1 MLNFLGVSE
10 NLSVLADSRWVSTFL
25 FTDEVT
31 GEQAALDG
39 VTFEGTVSV
48 SEREEYALV
57 FTRSSSDAQRHIV
70 EVEVPPLPEGRWK
83 YSIFVTHETGE
94 KARLMY
100 GYVTAVGAFID
111 TSGQSYA
118 NRTLEVK
125 LPGDATK
132 RIQLEWQASTV
143 AQMAAKNALDAA
155 ERVADLQET
164 AEDAV
169 SKATEALGKLDKVE
183 ELVESAETAAG
194 EAQEAANQAQEI
206 VDAAPREYIPTI
218 VGGYWYINGQNTG
231 VKAEGEDGL
240 DGSRVTRHLVNSVEE
255 LPRSGETC
263 NSGHVYYVGLPDKLH
278 TIDEIPSTSGEW
290 NAWRIAADLIPH
302 GILLSGVTVPGVSNS
317 STTAVYVAVYRRES
331 NATRELLGIST
342 EAKTWS
348 SGQDVSWEFE
358 TPFEVPEGNGIEIY
372 LAASLDAI
380 GTNSATRPG
389 VHIKT
394 PYLNSGNSA
403 CRYDAAW
410 YGARTPYLAFT
421 SPNAGKVIV
430 YEWFDGHGW
439 VSLAGNAAQSLRP
452 ATATVDGVVK
462 LGSELVIEAGAPVG
476 VNADG
481 QMQVPIANA
490 VRMHRLF
497 SLVRRRD
504 DQLNS
509 HLQDVLQGIKVVKT
523 FGKEQEETNKFS
535 KEAGKFADIQEKSEI
550 FWAKFNPTMSFFLN
564 LGTTLVLIAGGY
576 KVLAGT
582 GFTVG
587 EMAQYISYA
596 NMLFGPL
603 GWFTW
608 LPRMLMDLRISLAR
622 IDDVMGQ
629 TETLLTEGTPVT
641 KSIEGN
647 IEFSGVTF
655 GYRAYEPVLRDIS
668 FTVKAGESI
677 GLVGSSGAG
686 KSTMINLIMRLYDV
700 DEGCILVDGQDI
712 RSYKPENL
720 HGQIGVVLQE
730 NYLFSGSVLEN
741 IRFAKPEA
749 TIEEVIHAAKVAGAH
764 DFVCKFPYGY
774 QTPVGEKGQRLSG
787 GERQR
792 IAIAR
797 AVLTNPKLLILDEA
811 TSSLDTESEFMIQ
824 KALER
829 LKKGRT
835 TFAIAHRLSTLKGCD
850 RIFVID
856 DHKIAEM
863 GSHEELMGI
872 EDGIYK
878 GLVEAQLEMHAIKT
892 VEKGI

>member
-1 MLNFLGVSE
+1 MNLCIALSALQYEAWAEKDENPVVYCLPVDIDRGGNFTDNSFLAVSE
-10 NLSVLADSRWVSTFL
+10 T
-25 FTDEVT
+25 
-31 GEQAALDG
+31 ALG
-39 VTFEGTVSV
+39 LFEGTNLTVFYPLSSLEKVTCDGTVGGGHVTVTVKGEPIVLCRFTTGKLSKFSYVVRGITRFMEGDPRLVTSKETETVCKKCGRVMHGVSACPSCEGKKASYKRLLTICRPFLPRFIV
-48 SEREEYALV
+48 IWILMLGSAAIALYMADWQRGFIDNHLLPAKGSWQAIGIFIGVLALFTALSIAIDLVKRYYGVVLGSKISSALRSALFHKVQALSLSYHDSRKPGDLMNRIVGDTGTIRRFMENV
-57 FTRSSSDAQRHIV
+57 FTNMFTYIITF
-70 EVEVPPLPEGRWK
+70 L
-83 YSIFVTHETGE
+83 
-94 KARLMY
+94 
-100 GYVTAVGAFID
+100 GAFVLMLIMD
-111 TSGQSYA
+111 WKL
-118 NRTLEVK
+118 TLISVVFV
-125 LPGDATK
+125 PA
-132 RIQLEWQASTV
+132 IWV
-143 AQMAAKNALDAA
+143 AF
-155 ERVADLQET
+155 RVFR
-164 AEDAV
+164 
-169 SKATEALGKLDKVE
+169 K
-183 ELVESAETAAG
+183 
-194 EAQEAANQAQEI
+194 
-206 VDAAPREYIPTI
+206 
-218 VGGYWYINGQNTG
+218 
-231 VKAEGEDGL
+231 
-240 DGSRVTRHLVNSVEE
+240 
-255 LPRSGETC
+255 
-263 NSGHVYYVGLPDKLH
+263 
-278 TIDEIPSTSGEW
+278 
-290 NAWRIAADLIPH
+290 
-302 GILLSGVTVPGVSNS
+302 
-317 STTAVYVAVYRRES
+317 
-331 NATRELLGIST
+331 
-342 EAKTWS
+342 
-348 SGQDVSWEFE
+348 
-358 TPFEVPEGNGIEIY
+358 
-372 LAASLDAI
+372 
-380 GTNSATRPG
+380 
-389 VHIKT
+389 
-394 PYLNSGNSA
+394 
-403 CRYDAAW
+403 
-410 YGARTPYLAFT
+410 
-421 SPNAGKVIV
+421 
-430 YEWFDGHGW
+430 
-439 VSLAGNAAQSLRP
+439 
-452 ATATVDGVVK
+452 
-462 LGSELVIEAGAPVG
+462 
-476 VNADG
+476 
-481 QMQVPIANA
+481 
-490 VRMHRLF
+490 RMHRLF

>member
-125 LPGDATK
+125 LPGDVTK
-132 RIQLEWQASTV
+132 RVQLEWQASTV

-490 VRMHRLF
+490 VRAGAVMLSESGVIDVGAPIGYDSSGRLVASAADVTGRKATLTQF
-497 SLVRRRD
+497 GVIKLGSEWKEGLAIPYIVGIGATSDGRLSNNLLHQGALKHMQRGGW
-504 DQLNS
+504 QGAGMSWTGNS
-509 HLQDVLQGIKVVKT
+509 TFLDETSYYLGLHTSESFTQSEARGLELRPATQARIGGVTLTGNPYEESSAHVLDAAATLRNYAPRPELADMLEAYIKTNTTLMEIKVMT
-523 FGKEQEETNKFS
+523 QEQYDKLES
-535 KEAGKFADIQEKSEI
+535 
-550 FWAKFNPTMSFFLN
+550 
-564 LGTTLVLIAGGY
+564 
-576 KVLAGT
+576 
-582 GFTVG
+582 
-587 EMAQYISYA
+587 
-596 NMLFGPL
+596 
-603 GWFTW
+603 
-608 LPRMLMDLRISLAR
+608 
-622 IDDVMGQ
+622 
-629 TETLLTEGTPVT
+629 
-641 KSIEGN
+641 
-647 IEFSGVTF
+647 
-655 GYRAYEPVLRDIS
+655 
-668 FTVKAGESI
+668 VKAHTLY
-677 GLVGSSGAG
+677 LV
-686 KSTMINLIMRLYDV
+686 Y
-700 DEGCILVDGQDI
+700 
-712 RSYKPENL
+712 
-720 HGQIGVVLQE
+720 
-730 NYLFSGSVLEN
+730 
-741 IRFAKPEA
+741 
-749 TIEEVIHAAKVAGAH
+749 
-764 DFVCKFPYGY
+764 
-774 QTPVGEKGQRLSG
+774 
-787 GERQR
+787 
-792 IAIAR
+792 
-797 AVLTNPKLLILDEA
+797 
-811 TSSLDTESEFMIQ
+811 
-824 KALER
+824 
-829 LKKGRT
+829 
-835 TFAIAHRLSTLKGCD
+835 
-850 RIFVID
+850 
-856 DHKIAEM
+856 
-863 GSHEELMGI
+863 
-872 EDGIYK
+872 
-878 GLVEAQLEMHAIKT
+878 
-892 VEKGI
+892 